1 MSCDSHDLT
10 RAGPDSGTL
19 RSMDRVA
26 AFLSEKTPR
35 RFVAIATFVGV
46 LYLFRH
52 LAILLVFFVTF
63 ERMLGWGSSK
73 VAQQTGISRKK
84 SLLLLLI
91 GVVAVV
97 GLGLWAGVGKTIR
110 TVAAVQDTFPDRLA
124 ELKENPLLVK
134 VQEQIGGT
142 EKIVEGIKHYG
153 GSAVTAASAVGHF
166 FVYVLIGFILAL
178 VFVLEKDELHEF
190 WERVDHRS
198 LGGTLGRWLGHLA
211 DAAVVTVQLQFV
223 VAAFNT
229 VTTLPV
235 LLALGVPHVGALM
248 LLVFVSAFV
257 PVIGN
262 IVSGGV
268 LCLFAYQTRGWLGVG
283 IFVGLTFILHK
294 VESYYLA
301 PRLTSRHVKIPGF
314 LLIVSLLACEH
325 LFGFKGL
332 FLSFP
337 ILFVAGRIRGEF
349 REEDAVVSSV
359 TSPIVL
365 GDSPDQLPG
374 HHHDSFGNDGAETG
388 LELERARVPLDSVRP
403 PAPVAPALVKEPTK
417 TA

>member
-1 MSCDSHDLT
+1 
-10 RAGPDSGTL
+10 
-19 RSMDRVA
+19 MDRVA
-26 AFLSEKTPR
+26 AFLAEKTPR
-35 RFVAIATFVGV
+35 RFMAIALFVGL

-63 ERMLGWGSSK
+63 ERLLGWGSERL
-73 VAQQTGISRKK
+73 ARQTGVGRKK
-84 SLLLLLI
+84 SVLL
-91 GVVAVV
+91 VVLGFVSAL
-97 GLGLWAGVGKTIR
+97 GLGLWAGIGKTIR
-110 TVAAVQDTFPDRLA
+110 TVASVQDSFPDRLA
-124 ELKENPLLVK
+124 ELKENPLLAK
-134 VQEQIGGT
+134 VQEQVGGT

-153 GSAVTAASAVGHF
+153 GSAVSAASAIGHF
-166 FVYVLIGFILAL
+166 FIYVLIGFILAL

-190 WERVDHRS
+190 WERVDRRS
-198 LGGTLGRWLGHLA
+198 IGGTLGRWLGHVA
-211 DAAVVTVQLQFV
+211 DSTVVTVQLQFV

-235 LLALGVPHVGALM
+235 LLVLGVPHAGALM
-248 LLVFVSAFV
+248 LLVFVS
-257 PVIGN
+257 VIGN

-268 LCLFAYQTRGWLGVG
+268 LCLFAFQAKGWLGVG

-325 LFGFKGL
+325 LFGFTGL

-349 REEDAVVSSV
+349 LEEDAVVSSA
-359 TSPIVL
+359 TSPL
-365 GDSPDQLPG
+365 MLSDSPDQLPG
-374 HHHDSFGNDGAETG
+374 HHKDDYGDAEKPTG
-388 LELERARVPLDSVRP
+388 FELERAHIPLDSVRP
-403 PAPVAPALVKEPTK
+403 GAPSDAPPAKTDADARPVKRA
-417 TA
+417 

>member
-1 MSCDSHDLT
+1 
-10 RAGPDSGTL
+10 
-19 RSMDRVA
+19 MDRVA
-26 AFLSEKTPR
+26 AFLAEKTPR
-35 RFVAIATFVGV
+35 RFVAVATFVGI

-63 ERMLGWGSSK
+63 ERMLGWGSEK
-73 VAQQTGISRKK
+73 LARQTGIGRKK
-84 SLLLLLI
+84 AVLIVLL
-91 GVVAVV
+91 GVIAVL
-97 GLGLWAGVGKTIR
+97 GLGLWAGIGKTIR
-110 TVAAVQDTFPDRLA
+110 TVASVQDTFPDRLA

-134 VQEQIGGT
+134 VQEHVGGT

-153 GSAVTAASAVGHF
+153 GSAVSAAAAVGHF

-178 VFVLEKDELHEF
+178 VFVLEKDEIHEF

-198 LGGTLGRWLGHLA
+198 LGGTLGRWLGHVA
-211 DAAVVTVQLQFV
+211 DSTIVTVQLQFV

-235 LLALGVPHVGALM
+235 LLVLGVPHVGALM

-268 LCLFAYQTRGWLGVG
+268 LCLFAFQTKGWLGVG

-325 LFGFKGL
+325 LFGFTGL

-337 ILFVAGRIRGEF
+337 ILFVAGRIRGELL
-349 REEDAVVSSV
+349 EEDAVVSSA
-359 TSPIVL
+359 TSPLVL
-365 GDSPDQLPG
+365 SDSPDQLPG
-374 HHHDSFGNDGAETG
+374 HHHDTYGEDEAPTG
-388 LELERARVPLDSVRP
+388 FELERARVPLESVRP
-403 PAPVAPALVKEPTK
+403 PAPSKPPPAKAPATDIKG
-417 TA
+417 A